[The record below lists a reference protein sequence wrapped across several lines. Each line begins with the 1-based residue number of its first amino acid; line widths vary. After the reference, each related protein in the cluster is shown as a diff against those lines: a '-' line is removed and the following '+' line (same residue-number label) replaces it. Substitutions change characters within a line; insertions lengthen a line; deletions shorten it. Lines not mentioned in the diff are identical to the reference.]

1 MKHYNFSWR
10 ISDTNSG
17 KQVLSPISAEDREYN
32 PLTDIAVQGDAL
44 TLKTR
49 SELKCFEY
57 DEDKTFHEMSETLS
71 LSLPTDKF
79 AVQFFNNRAKIK
91 AAKDR
96 TKRALLT
103 LTLPGNAKIYR
114 TNNVLIKFYRGI
126 YLYFAAIMN
135 DGDEVKVA
143 FNNEDGAKLKLRT
156 YAFKDGCMNI
166 YNN

>member
-44 TLKTR
+44 TLKIR

-91 AAKDR
+91 VAKVR
-96 TKRALLT
+96 EYEYELALKNEIELYQLSLT
-103 LTLPGNAKIYR
+103 GDDWAIVKKMKENVPEYKSKQSKYETLD
-114 TNNVLIKFYRGI
+114 NN
-126 YLYFAAIMN
+126 
-135 DGDEVKVA
+135 
-143 FNNEDGAKLKLRT
+143 
-156 YAFKDGCMNI
+156 
-166 YNN
+166 